1 MIDLSLLRNNP
12 EEVKANLSLR
22 GFDLDISLWETLEK
36 NRKAFQVEM
45 ENFQAEQNKIAK
57 EIGLAQKNN
66 ESIEDLKSKATK
78 ISSDLK
84 DAKEKFKTNRRF
96 KL

>member
-45 ENFQAEQNKIAK
+45 ENFQAEQNKIVK

-66 ESIEDLKSKATK
+66 ESIDDVYLI
-78 ISSDLK
+78 ISFWSAPFVL
-84 DAKEKFKTNRRF
+84 R
-96 KL
+96 LSIISVIC

>member
-22 GFDLDISLWETLEK
+22 GFNLDISLWETLEK

-57 EIGLAQKNN
+57 EIGLSQKNN
-66 ESIEDLKSKATK
+66 
-78 ISSDLK
+78 
-84 DAKEKFKTNRRF
+84 
-96 KL
+96 